1 MSDQFSLSR
10 LSGASFSLLCFV
22 LTVFLVSS
30 SAFAQVTA
38 SGALRV
44 TVADTKG
51 GVIKGATVTI
61 TSKATGQSRTATTED
76 DGTYKFDL
84 LPAGSYDVKVSA
96 SGFGDATSEN
106 AQVLVGQ
113 TNGLNFTL
121 NP

>member
-1 MSDQFSLSR
+1 MSDHFSLTK
-10 LSGASFSLLCFV
+10 LAIASLALLCFV
-22 LTVFLVSS
+22 VTLTLTSS

-84 LPAGSYDVKVSA
+84 LPAGSYDFKVSA

-106 AQVLVGQ
+106 AQVLV
-113 TNGLNFTL
+113 
-121 NP
+121 